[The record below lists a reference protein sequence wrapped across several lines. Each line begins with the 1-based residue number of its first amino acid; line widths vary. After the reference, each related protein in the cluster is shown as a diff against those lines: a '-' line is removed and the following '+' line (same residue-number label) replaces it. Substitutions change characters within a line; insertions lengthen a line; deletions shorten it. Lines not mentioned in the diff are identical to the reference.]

1 MSIFGKHNLAFLLI
15 IYSAILNLIYNPA
28 SVKLSV
34 IIILLVYLFLI
45 FKSAKLIILFPF
57 FLYPFM
63 FLIKAQ
69 DPDNIVLTIL
79 PEIFTII
86 AILIHLFRT
95 GLATSH
101 VKFLLLLG
109 AYAVVTLLID
119 MFHVGEIRYLPLIIR
134 QYVLPVVFLIVF
146 INASERNNRLAIDAL
161 KISVISFA
169 VVGIITL
176 LNITEI
182 LDVKPSTEA
191 LYPFLHYDL
200 ESGDRSQFYGRN
212 LTEDISMPR
221 INLFTG
227 GAIGSSAAIFFALGL
242 IPFFLSKNESN
253 WRYKALSVVLLVPS
267 LMTLSASVVIAVA
280 WVLLVVVGTSKRA
293 IYFSPFVFI
302 ILFFLL
308 TTELFIDKSPLDYVS
323 DSSISGLLIY
333 INSIDL
339 TAFLIGSGP
348 RLVSQGYEFVP
359 ELFVTDVGIFR
370 VFVETGLVNFI
381 LFLGLLFV
389 VLRRGLVVLNAPA
402 GYNVKPF
409 LILFLLFISLLHAN
423 MSALPPFFP
432 LFSAIVAG
440 IFCAYSGVRR
450 NI

>member
-1 MSIFGKHNLAFLLI
+1 MSIFGKYNLAFLLI
-15 IYSAILNLIYNPA
+15 IYSVIINLIYN
-28 SVKLSV
+28 SYFVNLS
-34 IIILLVYLFLI
+34 IILVVFVYLFI
-45 FKSAKLIILFPF
+45 NFKSAKLTMLFPF

-63 FLIKAQ
+63 FLIRAQ
-69 DPDNIVLTIL
+69 DPESIILIIL
-79 PEIFTII
+79 PEVFTIL
-86 AILIHLFRT
+86 AIVVHIFRISVM
-95 GLATSH
+95 TSH
-101 VKFLLLLG
+101 VKFFLLLG
-109 AYAVVTLLID
+109 AYAVITLLID
-119 MFHVGEIRYLPLIIR
+119 MFHVGEISYLPLILR
-134 QYVLPVVFLIVF
+134 QYILPVVFLIVF

-182 LDVKPSTEA
+182 VSVEPSTEA
-191 LYPFLHYDL
+191 LYPFLHY
-200 ESGDRSQFYGRN
+200 EVGGDNSKFYGRN
-212 LTEDISMPR
+212 LTEDISMSR

-227 GAIGSSAAIFFALGL
+227 GALGSSAAIFFALGL

-267 LMTLSASVVIAVA
+267 LMTLSTSVVIAVA